1 MSNTEFWNQKLDR
14 NVRRDRKNLTM
25 LKQNGWSVL
34 VLWECE
40 MKEPEALTDRIVEFL
55 GPTGK
60 RFR

>member
-25 LKQNGWSVL
+25 LRRNGWSVL

-40 MKEPEALTDRIVEFL
+40 MKEPETLTDRIVEFL

-60 RFR
+60 SF